1 MHHTSVN
8 FLKSNIPDRVSSGFI
23 RTCAY
28 KEVRDANCSVF
39 QVGEILKQ
47 AEPDEKERA
56 LMLEKVRYKKKEFFW
71 KISLIF
77 LHLIASMVG
86 PKFYVPVKWLK

>member
-1 MHHTSVN
+1 MLRIYFQINV
-8 FLKSNIPDRVSSGFI
+8 FKRSNIPDRVSSAFI

-56 LMLEKVRYKKKEFFW
+56 LMLEKVCIFKKK
-71 KISLIF
+71 
-77 LHLIASMVG
+77 
-86 PKFYVPVKWLK
+86 P